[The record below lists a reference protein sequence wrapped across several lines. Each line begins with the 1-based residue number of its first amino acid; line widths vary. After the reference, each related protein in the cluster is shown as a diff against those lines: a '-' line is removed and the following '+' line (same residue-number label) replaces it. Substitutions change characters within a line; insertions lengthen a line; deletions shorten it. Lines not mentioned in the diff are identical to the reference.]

1 MTNKLQETLEVII
14 YGEIKHGFRGSS
26 DITDEDIKRHK
37 IYMDFYGEFLA
48 KDSYLSKLLAK
59 ELLNSK
65 LIKIEK
71 SDDK

>member
-14 YGEIKHGFRGSS
+14 YGEIKNGYPK
-26 DITDEDIKRHK
+26 TDNKDYAEKYDLYIE
-37 IYMDFYGEFLA
+37 FYHDLGP
-48 KDSYLSKLLAK
+48 YLSDLLAK
-59 ELLNSK
+59 ELLKSK